1 MCRKSP
7 RDSGGRRRPGHSGNP
22 SGRPPGSR
30 NKATLFAEALFDH
43 DLEIL
48 VRQAIDRALKG
59 DRAALKLCID
69 RILAPRRRERV
80 AFDLPPLETAADAVK
95 AQAAILLATAEG
107 ALAPSEARDLSAAVT
122 GFLRSIEAVDFEQR
136 LTALEADRAE
146 K

>member
-1 MCRKSP
+1 M
-7 RDSGGRRRPGHSGNP
+7 
-22 SGRPPGSR
+22 
-30 NKATLFAEALFDH
+30 
-43 DLEIL
+43 
-48 VRQAIDRALKG
+48 RQAIDRALKG